1 VVVLAECEALTAWEL
16 RKARRMRKLKLI
28 ARGLAELPPEIG
40 QLKNLKLLVLSG
52 NQLSTLPPEIGQLTD
67 LEALV
72 LSGNQL
78 STLPPEIGQLTDLK
92 TLELCGNQLSVLPPE
107 IGQLID
113 LRRLDIANN
122 LLITLPPQL
131 GALLIRYP
139 GLRIHRDGNPFRG
152 RIGKLSRRD
161 LSAYL
166 QRRDKSERKEV
177 ARDRWSSQD
186 SRTFIITVAGT
197 FIANIVTLLYV
208 GLALILAHKK
218 GSSAKELAI
227 NITVQLFVLPASA
240 SLAIYFIVPKSQRR
254 RYWQQIVLPL
264 VGIAL
269 LAALFGSGKQQ
280 ALNKL

>member
-40 QLKNLKLLVLSG
+40 QLKNLKL
-52 NQLSTLPPEIGQLTD
+52 
-67 LEALV
+67 LV

-166 QRRDKSERKEV
+166 QRRDKSERK
-177 ARDRWSSQD
+177 
-186 SRTFIITVAGT
+186 
-197 FIANIVTLLYV
+197 V
-208 GLALILAHKK
+208 GHLRIL
-218 GSSAKELAI
+218 GRS
-227 NITVQLFVLPASA
+227 
-240 SLAIYFIVPKSQRR
+240 
-254 RYWQQIVLPL
+254 
-264 VGIAL
+264 
-269 LAALFGSGKQQ
+269 
-280 ALNKL
+280 